1 MANKKKTEI
10 IGIIDGYDLTK
21 KAMPKYVPNFRC
33 GKYLTEKDRP
43 RKKINKKNM
52 DKYMQE
58 LYLFCGR
65 SIVRKHRRPRA
76 LYVFSY
82 VLRAKKFLQF
92 CPSTFIMKE
101 KRVVKSHYHS

>member
-52 DKYMQE
+52 DKYM
-58 LYLFCGR
+58 
-65 SIVRKHRRPRA
+65 
-76 LYVFSY
+76 
-82 VLRAKKFLQF
+82 
-92 CPSTFIMKE
+92 
-101 KRVVKSHYHS
+101 